1 MSIAYIGIGS
11 NLGDRVKNCLSA
23 IELMEKE
30 HITVIKRS
38 SIYET
43 EPWGVNNQ
51 PLFLNMVI
59 EIETVMNPVELLNI
73 LKDIE
78 KKMGRENSYHWGPR
92 IIDLDILL
100 FDNLIVNMD
109 NLIIPHPFLHKRDFV
124 LKPLKEIAPDIIH
137 PLLKRRIDEI
147 FRNLHGIKNGDS

>member
-23 IELMEKE
+23 VELMEKE

-51 PLFLNMVI
+51 PLFLNMVV

-78 KKMGRENSYHWGPR
+78 KKLGRKNSYHWGPR

-109 NLIIPHPFLHKRDFV
+109 NLRIPHPLLHERDFV
-124 LKPLKEIAPDIIH
+124 LRPLKEIAPGIIH